1 MDRFSN
7 YSESVAILN
16 KFIARKIDWRKNDPF
31 NKGWVFQII
40 EKKKHVYENNMHLK
54 ALCNSLARVCT
65 PLYIPHSER
74 KKLPGCIAIHLDL
87 LTSDINEEI
96 FHLKKINFSSKRL
109 IGDTKERILK
119 MMKFCFG
126 WEQSFID
133 SFTKDFIYNKIQNI
147 DKNFVIKNKIN
158 GGLNKNQYLEDIAF
172 LNDMKEFLIKIDNYK
187 ILESDNIKMKKDVH
201 YIMIICSDLIILQ
214 DIFKKQFI
222 EPDNIELILNP
233 ISIPIESNLN
243 NVHPDALLAC
253 ELFNKEKSNNR
264 YIGSTFLCCI
274 LCGIFLDR
282 HLFEFCG
289 VSNEYE
295 ITWET
300 PPNCEK
306 TSEYENF
313 CNDVNQLMIQVQ
325 KKQPPF
331 TAALRHPHFIDS
343 NKRTCGKISDDI
355 EIYKKFYAD
364 NYSLGNENEYLHKF
378 SLFLTNLYGEN

>member
-1 MDRFSN
+1 M
-7 YSESVAILN
+7 
-16 KFIARKIDWRKNDPF
+16 
-31 NKGWVFQII
+31 
-40 EKKKHVYENNMHLK
+40 
-54 ALCNSLARVCT
+54 
-65 PLYIPHSER
+65 
-74 KKLPGCIAIHLDL
+74 
-87 LTSDINEEI
+87 
-96 FHLKKINFSSKRL
+96 
-109 IGDTKERILK
+109 
-119 MMKFCFG
+119 
-126 WEQSFID
+126 
-133 SFTKDFIYNKIQNI
+133 
-147 DKNFVIKNKIN
+147 
-158 GGLNKNQYLEDIAF
+158 
-172 LNDMKEFLIKIDNYK
+172 
-187 ILESDNIKMKKDVH
+187 
-201 YIMIICSDLIILQ
+201 
-214 DIFKKQFI
+214 
-222 EPDNIELILNP
+222 NP
-233 ISIPIESNLN
+233 ISIPVESNLH

-325 KKQPPF
+325 TKQPLF
-331 TAALRHPHFIDS
+331 TATLRHPHFIDS

-378 SLFLTNLYGEN
+378 SLFLTNLYGENYKTDIKKMLASAHSD